1 MKLLLTG
8 ATGFVGR
15 NVLLQALAKKYE
27 VYAPVRSPQ
36 KLATQLR
43 HEGFPDLPPGLT
55 VLPVNPA
62 EWGSIPFDRAILNA
76 GVLFAREQEE
86 YFSTNVHWTLS
97 VLRALPEECRTTI
110 LSSQSA
116 GGPTPPGLAQR
127 TIGDPDLP
135 ITLYGKSKLAME
147 QAVRAEFPERPI
159 TILRPP
165 MILGARDTATLPLFR
180 MARGAIRIKPG
191 LQTKTYSFLAVDDLV
206 EALLLLSNAPEPPPA
221 KTLAIAYAHPITD
234 WQLMAGAAEAA
245 GGRGVTVP
253 IPQPLVR
260 VLSHVVDLIPTLRA
274 QIPSLTRDRARE
286 IWPAR
291 WVVDATP
298 FEIVTGWKAT
308 RGLPETLKSAYAH
321 YVREGMILP

>member
-15 NVLLQALAKKYE
+15 NVLLKALAAKYE

-36 KLATQLR
+36 KLAKQLR
-43 HEGFPDLPPGLT
+43 HEGFPDLPPSLT

-62 EWGSIPFDRAILNA
+62 EWGNIPFDRAILNA

-86 YFSTNVHWTLS
+86 YFSTNVNGTLTA
-97 VLRALPEECRTTI
+97 LRALPENCRTTI

-116 GGPTPPGLAQR
+116 GGPTPRGLAVR
-127 TIGDPDLP
+127 TIADPDIP

-147 QAVRAEFPERPI
+147 REVKTEFPERPI

-165 MILGARDTATLPLFR
+165 MILGARDRATLPLFR
-180 MARGAIRIKPG
+180 MARGAMRIKPG

-206 EALLLLSNAPEPPPA
+206 EALLLLSAAAECPPS
-221 KTLAIAYAHPITD
+221 KTFAVAYVHPITD
-234 WQLMAGAAEAA
+234 WQLMAEAAKAA
-245 GGRGVTVP
+245 GGHGITLP
-253 IPQPLVR
+253 IPQPLMR
-260 VLSHVVDLIPTLRA
+260 VLAHVVDLIPALRT
-274 QIPSLTRDRARE
+274 QIPSLTRDRAKE

-298 FEIVTGWKAT
+298 FEMATGWKAT
-308 RGLPETLKSAYAH
+308 RTLPQTLKSAYDH
-321 YVREGMILP
+321 YVHEGMISR